1 MVVCSA
7 GGVVCVGGSGL
18 LSDGFPPFPAPVVI
32 PPATPAMVPTP
43 SPMASGYSIWDGFT
57 NDQPESKKKGITI
70 ILVTVFVIIFLFA
83 AKGLI
88 LGMVGITA

>member
-1 MVVCSA
+1 MDMTQPKALFDLLYSIIIGIIGMA
-7 GGVVCVGGSGL
+7 GVL
-18 LSDGFPPFPAPVVI
+18 Y
-32 PPATPAMVPTP
+32 
-43 SPMASGYSIWDGFT
+43 SGYSIWDGFT